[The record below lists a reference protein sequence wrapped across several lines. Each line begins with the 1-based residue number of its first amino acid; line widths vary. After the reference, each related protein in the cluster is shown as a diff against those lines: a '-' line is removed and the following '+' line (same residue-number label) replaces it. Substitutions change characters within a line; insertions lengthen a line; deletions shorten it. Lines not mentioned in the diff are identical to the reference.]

1 MSVITKKINELSS
14 AVITKFDPQIKQLQ
28 KRWEQFLPRERYL
41 LIAMAAAL
49 ILSLIYF
56 IISGLIS
63 YRNNLEV
70 IVGNLN
76 KTVLYTEQAKYKI
89 KKLSKVDV
97 NKFNQ
102 VTVEQIK
109 SDITQVVQIESPVV
123 LIQDEQLS
131 INIPNGQ
138 FSLIMTLLDQLHR
151 SYGIFPDQVNII
163 KQSQSGYVSM
173 NAVFWV
179 SK

>member
-1 MSVITKKINELSS
+1 MSLITKKLSS
-14 AVITKFDPQIKQLQ
+14 LNDLVLTKFEPQIKQLQ

-41 LIAMAAAL
+41 LIAMIAAL
-49 ILSLIYF
+49 IVSLIYF

-63 YRNNLEV
+63 YKNNLDM

-89 KKLSKVDV
+89 KQISKVDA

-109 SDITQVVQIESPVV
+109 SDITQVAQVESPVV

-138 FSLIMTLLDQLHR
+138 FSLVMTLLDQLHR
-151 SYGIFPDQVNII
+151 SYGIFPDQVNIT

-173 NAVFWV
+173 NAIFWV
-179 SK
+179 TK